1 MFNPLPAIL
10 IGGPPHA
17 GKSVLTYSLT
27 QALRERKIDHYVIRA
42 CPDGEGDWS
51 QEIDQDAVRVIRI
64 KGSWTPGFVERVCR
78 DLERRHFPLL
88 VDIGG
93 RPEVWQ
99 RCILSN
105 CTHSLLLLHP
115 HDEPT
120 IQFWRQLVE
129 ENGLLPLAQLYS
141 VLDGTSTVTSQGAV
155 LQGTL
160 TGLNRNSLAHGQLFD
175 LLVERVAALFSSYS
189 SEELRRGHLASAPAE
204 VVDLDV
210 YLHLW
215 APQTK
220 RWKPEMLSPLLAELP
235 ANAPLAVY
243 GRGPNWLYGALVM
256 RTGTEPFYQ
265 FDSRLGWVGPPPL
278 EINILD
284 PNRSSALHV
293 WTEEHPEVTVLKI
306 DIVTKYLDYTEAEH
320 LSFPPVPTERGLIL
334 SGVMPHWLVTALVH
348 LYVGAGVQWIAC
360 HQPQLK
366 GAIGVVSRTSK
377 FALGDLLPMP
387 AP

>member
-27 QALRERKIDHYVIRA
+27 QALREQNIDHYVIRA

-64 KGSWTPGFVERVCR
+64 KGSWTPSFVERICR

-88 VDIGG
+88 VDMGG

-99 RCILSN
+99 RCILNN

-115 HDEPT
+115 DDEQT

-141 VLDGTSTVTSQGAV
+141 VLDGTSTVTSQEAV

-160 TGLNRNSLAHGQLFD
+160 TGLNRNSVAHGPVFD
-175 LLVERVAALFSSYS
+175 LLVERVASLFSSYS

-204 VVDLDV
+204 VVDLDAF
-210 YLHLW
+210 LHIW
-215 APQTK
+215 APQTR
-220 RWKPEMLSPLLAELP
+220 RWKPEMIALLLAELP
-235 ANAPLAVY
+235 ANTPLAVY

-256 RTGTEPFYQ
+256 QAGTEPFYQ
-265 FDSRLGWVGPPPL
+265 FDSRLGWVSPPPL
-278 EINILD
+278 QISIPD
-284 PNRSSALHV
+284 TNRASAIGI
-293 WTEEHPEVTVLKI
+293 WTEEHTEATVLKI
-306 DIVTKYLDYTEAEH
+306 DIVTKYLDYTEVEY
-320 LSFPPVPTERGLIL
+320 LPFPPVPTERGLIL
-334 SGVMPHWLVTALVH
+334 SGVMPHWLVTALVR
-348 LYVGAGVQWIAC
+348 LYTGAGVQWIAC

-366 GAIGVVSRTSK
+366 GTVVVASRTSR
-377 FALGDLLPMP
+377 LTPGDLIPVP
-387 AP
+387 GP